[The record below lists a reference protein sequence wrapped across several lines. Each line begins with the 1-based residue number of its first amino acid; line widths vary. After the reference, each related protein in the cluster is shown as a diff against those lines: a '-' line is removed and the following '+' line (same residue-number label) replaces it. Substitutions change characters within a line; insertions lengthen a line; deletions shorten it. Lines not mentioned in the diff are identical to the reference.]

1 MPRSEMKY
9 VGVDGCVGGW
19 LSVGLDNGDS
29 YEVKG
34 FMEFGDLV
42 AYFSDACLILVDM
55 PIGLNPDTQQPIR
68 RCDTKARTILNCL
81 GGKSGSVFPAPNRR
95 LAGAAIRGEV
105 KWLEGHEPC
114 VVWTRTENPVGCAWG
129 AVSRQTFSI
138 ASATGEVDN
147 VLNNP
152 GTGNCPTIREIH
164 PEVCFRLLGVER
176 YIQHKKTTPAGIC
189 QRKNVLRDY
198 EPLTDNIF
206 GNASAKFQNKRA
218 AGDDDILDALVAA
231 VTAKLGCQ
239 NAEYELHRLPDQE
252 RTTCNNPPPNGME
265 MLYVVRRQ

>member
-1 MPRSEMKY
+1 MLRSEMKY

-19 LSVGLDNGDS
+19 LSVGLDNRNS

-34 FMEFGDLV
+34 FMEFADLV

-68 RCDTKARTILNCL
+68 PCDTQARTILKRL
-81 GGKSGSVFPAPNRR
+81 GGESGSVFPAPNRR
-95 LAGAAIRGEV
+95 LAGAAMRGGV
-105 KWLEGHEPC
+105 KWLEGG
-114 VVWTRTENPVGCAWG
+114 VVCAHTGNPVGFDWG
-129 AVSRQTFSI
+129 AVNNQTFSI
-138 ASATGEVDN
+138 ASATGEVYD

-164 PEVCFRLLGVER
+164 PEVCFRLLGVKR
-176 YIQHKKTTPAGIC
+176 RIRHKKTTLEGIC

-206 GNASAKFQNKRA
+206 ENASAKFRNKSA

-239 NAEYELHRLPDQE
+239 NAEYELHRLPDRE
-252 RTTCNNPPPNGME
+252 PTTYDNAPPDGME

>member
-1 MPRSEMKY
+1 MLRSEMKY

-19 LSVGLDNGDS
+19 LSVGLDNGNG

-34 FMEFGDLV
+34 FMEFADLV

-55 PIGLNPDTQQPIR
+55 PIGLNLNAQQPIR
-68 RCDTKARTILNCL
+68 PCDTNARIILNRL
-81 GGKSGSVFPAPNRR
+81 GGASGSVFPAPNRR
-95 LAGAAIRGEV
+95 LAMEARMGEV
-105 KWLEGHEPC
+105 KWLMGD
-114 VVWTRTENPVGCAWG
+114 VVWAHTENPVGCDWG
-129 AVSRQTFSI
+129 AVNNQTFSI
-138 ASATGEVDN
+138 ASATGEVYD

-152 GTGNCPTIREIH
+152 GPGNRPTIREIH

-176 YIQHKKTTPAGIC
+176 EILGEKTTPEGIN
-189 QRKNVLRDY
+189 QRINVLQDY

-206 GNASAKFQNKRA
+206 ENTSAKFRNKGA

-239 NAEYELHRLPDQE
+239 NMQHQLHSLPGQE
-252 RTTCNNPPPNGME
+252 PTNCDNAPPDGME
-265 MLYVVRRQ
+265 MLYVVTQQ

>member
-1 MPRSEMKY
+1 MLRSEMKY
-9 VGVDGCVGGW
+9 VGVDWCVGGW
-19 LSVGLDNGDS
+19 LSVGLDNGDG

-34 FMEFGDLV
+34 FMEFADLV

-68 RCDTKARTILNCL
+68 PCDTQARTILNRL
-81 GGKSGSVFPAPNRR
+81 GGESGSVFPAPNRR
-95 LAGAAIRGEV
+95 LAGEAMRGGV
-105 KWLEGHEPC
+105 KWLNHG
-114 VVWTRTENPVGCAWG
+114 VNWARTENPVRCDWSA
-129 AVSRQTFSI
+129 AVNSQTFSI
-138 ASATGEVDN
+138 ASATGEVYD

-176 YIQHKKTTPAGIC
+176 KIRHKKTTLEGIC
-189 QRKNVLRDY
+189 QRKKVLRGY

-206 GNASAKFQNKRA
+206 ENASAKFRNKGA

-239 NAEYELHRLPDQE
+239 NVEYELHRLPGRE
-252 RTTCNNPPPNGME
+252 PTTCDNAPPDGME
-265 MLYVVRRQ
+265 MLYVVMRQ

>member
-1 MPRSEMKY
+1 MLRSEMKY

-19 LSVGLDNGDS
+19 LSVGLDNRNR

-34 FMEFGDLV
+34 FMEFADLV

-68 RCDTKARTILNCL
+68 PCDTQARTILECW
-81 GGKSGSVFPAPNRR
+81 GGKSGSVFPAPNRS
-95 LAGAAIRGEV
+95 LAEAAMRGEV
-105 KWLEGHEPC
+105 KWLKGH
-114 VVWTRTENPVGCAWG
+114 VVYVQTENPVGFCWG
-129 AVSRQTFSI
+129 AVSNQTFSI
-138 ASATGEVDN
+138 ASATSEVYD

-176 YIQHKKTTPAGIC
+176 EIRHKKTTLEGIY
-189 QRKNVLRDY
+189 QRRNVLRGY
-198 EPLTDNIF
+198 EPLTDDIF
-206 GNASAKFQNKRA
+206 ENASAKFRNKGA
-218 AGDDDILDALVAA
+218 AGDEDILDALVAA

-239 NAEYELHRLPDQE
+239 NAEYELHRLPGRE
-252 RTTCNNPPPNGME
+252 PTTCDNAPPDGME